1 LNSSLSRLQF
11 VPGFTGWALTQLDN
25 AGHSQ
30 LYRTIDGIH
39 WTPLLIH

>member
-1 LNSSLSRLQF
+1 LEF

-30 LYRTIDGIH
+30 LYRTTDGMN
-39 WTPLLIH
+39 WTPLIIH